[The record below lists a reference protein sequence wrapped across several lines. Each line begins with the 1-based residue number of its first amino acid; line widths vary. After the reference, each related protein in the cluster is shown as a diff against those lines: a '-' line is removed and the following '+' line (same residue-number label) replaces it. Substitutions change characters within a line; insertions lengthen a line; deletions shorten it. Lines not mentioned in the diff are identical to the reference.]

1 MSDRLSVYSKGM
13 KYTRRGLGDKL
24 GALLALAA
32 AGAAKAQS
40 PAVASKAFVYE
51 DLPVKVNGANK
62 QRAVL
67 KGDTHS
73 GYRIELHL
81 TELGPGMA
89 PHPPHKHVHEEM
101 LMLQDGVLDVTIN
114 GQMTHLTAGSVAY
127 VASNELHG
135 WRNPGPGHAQYFVI
149 ALGTDS

>member
-1 MSDRLSVYSKGM
+1 MRDRLSVYSKGM
-13 KYTRRGLGDKL
+13 KYTRRDLR
-24 GALLALAA
+24 LLLPLAA
-32 AGAAKAQS
+32 AAAAKAQTQVV
-40 PAVASKAFVYE
+40 PSKAFVYG

-67 KGDTHS
+67 KGETHS

-114 GQMTHLTAGSVAY
+114 GQLTHLTAGSVAY
-127 VASNELHG
+127 VASNEEHG
-135 WRNPGPGHAQYFVI
+135 WRNPGPGHSQYFVI

>member
-1 MSDRLSVYSKGM
+1 MN
-13 KYTRRGLGDKL
+13 YTRRDLS
-24 GALLALAA
+24 LLLPLAA
-32 AGAAKAQS
+32 AATAQAQKSGA
-40 PAVASKAFVYE
+40 VLSKAFVYE

-73 GYRIELHL
+73 GYPIELHL
-81 TELGPGMA
+81 TELGPGQA

-114 GQMTHLTAGSVAY
+114 GQVTHLTAGSIAY
-127 VASNELHG
+127 VASNEEHG
-135 WRNPGPGHAQYFVI
+135 WRNPGPGRAQYFVI
-149 ALGTDS
+149 ALGPNT